1 MAAVATLAALCAGAG
16 VAPPAGVPAASPPAR
31 RSKVLL
37 ADCKVLEKFL
47 YSESEGKQPF
57 MFHGYE
63 DVDSGASP
71 QGPLLLLNASFLRN
85 LLAVVPSAELSQSQ
99 IVGCLGPVLKH
110 MVKTQG
116 RQHPCFGG
124 ADVLDKSRT

>member
-1 MAAVATLAALCAGAG
+1 MAAAATLAALCAGAG
-16 VAPPAGVPAASPPAR
+16 VAPPAGVPAAYLPAR

-63 DVDSGASP
+63 DVEDRVRWPAQPLTRLCRLTNRRSRSGTR
-71 QGPLLLLNASFLRN
+71 PL
-85 LLAVVPSAELSQSQ
+85 
-99 IVGCLGPVLKH
+99 G
-110 MVKTQG
+110 
-116 RQHPCFGG
+116 
-124 ADVLDKSRT
+124 